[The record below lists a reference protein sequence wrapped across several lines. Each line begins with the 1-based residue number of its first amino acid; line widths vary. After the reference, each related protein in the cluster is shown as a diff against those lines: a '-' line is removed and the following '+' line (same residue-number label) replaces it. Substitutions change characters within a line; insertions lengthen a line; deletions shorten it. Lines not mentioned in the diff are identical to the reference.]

1 MTEQNKEKPVLG
13 HGVFHPGARP
23 MKVYVDDDGVM
34 YLCDKDIDLKRPLKE
49 QACWTCDQ
57 VQFTRGG

>member
-1 MTEQNKEKPVLG
+1 METKQEEVKLG
-13 HGVFHPGARP
+13 KGVHHPGVRP

-34 YLCDKDIDLKRPLKE
+34 YLCDADIDPSKPLNE